1 MRPPVTHAI
10 PIRTDRLSRAGFSL
24 LELLAALVIIGILT
38 ALAAPR
44 IDAEKFYVDGAVQH
58 ANTAFLVAEREAVSQ
73 QHNVLMVF
81 DTANAS
87 FRTVWDVNNSG
98 NEDNGEHV
106 RVTAL
111 SERIRFAKPSG
122 VAPKNGLATALSPMR
137 TCGGMPCLIVQ
148 RNGSLDREASF
159 YITSRRA
166 LSGSGRETDTRLLE
180 VNRASGRPQSWKYSP
195 SGWVVSF

>member
-1 MRPPVTHAI
+1 MRPPAASAT
-10 PIRTDRLSRAGFSL
+10 PFRTERRDRAGFSL
-24 LELLAALVIIGILT
+24 LELLAALIIIGILT

-58 ANTAFLVAEREAVSQ
+58 ANTAFMAAQREAVSQ
-73 QHNVLMVF
+73 QHNVLVVF

-87 FRTVWDVNNSG
+87 LRTVWDVNNSG
-98 NEDNGEHV
+98 AEDNAEHV

-137 TCGGMPCLIVQ
+137 GCGGMPCLIVQ

-159 YITSRRA
+159 YLTSRRS
-166 LSGSGRETDTRLLE
+166 LTGGGRETDTRFLE

>member
-1 MRPPVTHAI
+1 MQL
-10 PIRTDRLSRAGFSL
+10 RTQGPGRAGFSL
-24 LELLAALVIIGILT
+24 FELLAALIIIGILT

-58 ANTAFLVAEREAVSQ
+58 ANTAFMVAEREAVSQ
-73 QHNVLMVF
+73 QHNVLIVF

-87 FRTVWDVNNSG
+87 LRTVWDVNNSG
-98 NEDNGEHV
+98 TQDAGEHL

-111 SERIRFAKPSG
+111 SERIRFEKPAG

-137 TCGGMPCLIVQ
+137 SCSGMPCLIVQ

-159 YITSRRA
+159 YLTSRRA
-166 LSGSGRETDTRLLE
+166 LTGAGRETDTRFLE
-180 VNRASGRPQSWKYSP
+180 VNRASGRPQSWQYSAA
-195 SGWVVSF
+195 GWVVGL